1 MLKQTILLKAVF
13 HKFYLLQYF
22 VLYIN
27 FWQIRFRLAY
37 QLPDL
42 INTFMIMLSFST
54 KGLSMAQFGHNV
66 FAEQKLKSSRRYG
79 EKARWKKYIFT
90 FGKSLKH
97 AQMFLKLTTSN
108 LKMFRKHQTQKQCIK
123 RTEDTSPKQEGKT
136 R

>member
-54 KGLSMAQFGHNV
+54 KGLSMA
-66 FAEQKLKSSRRYG
+66 
-79 EKARWKKYIFT
+79 
-90 FGKSLKH
+90 
-97 AQMFLKLTTSN
+97 
-108 LKMFRKHQTQKQCIK
+108 
-123 RTEDTSPKQEGKT
+123 
-136 R
+136 